1 MGQKYGYRP
10 LQPRVVASEFERL
23 MKAVE
28 SNEDCDLLKHWY
40 WRDDNSV
47 PPVYV
52 LQPISSRLPHY
63 NDLRDL
69 ELRSEARGKW
79 WAAYER
85 LHVIM
90 RRAAD
95 KVLTKDER
103 RKFYMSG
110 ESVIASLSK
119 SDQYFIS
126 PCNMYSMATW
136 EQTGG
141 ENKKVISKGIHCLD
155 MSPNSRTNT
164 KDRN

>member
-10 LQPRVVASEFERL
+10 LQPRVAVSEFERL
-23 MKAVE
+23 LEAVE
-28 SNEDCDLLKHWY
+28 SKEDCDLLKHWY

-52 LQPISSRLPHY
+52 LQPISSRLPRY

-69 ELRSEARGKW
+69 ELRKEARGKW

-85 LHVIM
+85 LHVII

-110 ESVIASLSK
+110 EPLISFFVNVLRFK
-119 SDQYFIS
+119 GDQHCIS
-126 PCNMYSMATW
+126 PCNIYSM
-136 EQTGG
+136 
-141 ENKKVISKGIHCLD
+141 
-155 MSPNSRTNT
+155 
-164 KDRN
+164 

>member
-10 LQPRVVASEFERL
+10 LQPRVAASEFEFL
-23 MKAVE
+23 VKAVE

-40 WRDDNSV
+40 WRDNNSV

-63 NDLRDL
+63 NELRDL

-110 ESVIASLSK
+110 ESGITVILK
-119 SDQYFIS
+119 LYFS
-126 PCNMYSMATW
+126 R
-136 EQTGG
+136 
-141 ENKKVISKGIHCLD
+141 VISSVFSLQ
-155 MSPNSRTNT
+155 NESRGKENT
-164 KDRN
+164 ENNQRGDVRVLCRCISKLS